1 QFPGNIIPRDRLDPA
16 AAKLAPILMGAPN
29 IAGAPFT
36 NINNFATNASQAAD
50 SDQFS
55 ARADYALGSKH
66 KVFGRYTWWD
76 SGTPAVDPYRNGTI
90 YLLYPDFRTTH
101 QVLVED
107 VYTLSPSLVA
117 VLRYSVIKFDYS

>member
-1 QFPGNIIPRDRLDPA
+1 AARNLIPVFDATTTRLDAATGRNIRDQFPGNIIPRDRLDPA

-76 SGTPAVDPYRNGTI
+76 SGTPA
-90 YLLYPDFRTTH
+90 
-101 QVLVED
+101 
-107 VYTLSPSLVA
+107 
-117 VLRYSVIKFDYS
+117 